1 MAESLLPAPSLD
13 PDAGATDPTPRTL
26 IVAGGCFWCVEGVFE
41 RLAGVRDV
49 ESGYAGGSADT
60 ADYERVCSGA
70 TGHAEAVRITYDP
83 TVITLGAL
91 LRVFFATHDPTT
103 LNRQGNDVGSQ
114 YRSAIFWSDA
124 GQREA
129 GTAYIAHLDAAR
141 IFVKPIVTTLEP
153 LKAFYLAE
161 TYHQDFAQRN
171 PGHPYIRAVSQPK
184 IDKLCRLFPDQLR

>member
-41 RLAGVRDV
+41 RLAGVRDA

-129 GTAYIAHLDAAR
+129 SMTYIAQLNTAR
-141 IFVKPIVTTLEP
+141 VFAKPIVTTLEP